1 MQKCIILFFIKS
13 LTLTLN
19 IRYDILLFMT
29 AHLSFKQAMRR
40 FNKVLKIKRVH
51 LRQLEKLAQVIN
63 YIEFFDEKAEKYPE
77 ITFYKQIS
85 DKLIKNFEHLINKY
99 IK

>member
-1 MQKCIILFFIKS
+1 
-13 LTLTLN
+13 
-19 IRYDILLFMT
+19 MT
-29 AHLSFKQAMRR
+29 PLKLKQALKRI
-40 FNKVLKIKRVH
+40 NKVLKPEK
-51 LRQLEKLAQVIN
+51 LRMKHLEKLAQVIT

-77 ITFYKQIS
+77 MTFYKQIN

>member
-1 MQKCIILFFIKS
+1 MKK
-13 LTLTLN
+13 
-19 IRYDILLFMT
+19 
-29 AHLSFKQAMRR
+29 LSFRKALKRI
-40 FNKVLKIKRVH
+40 NKVLKPEDINFK
-51 LRQLEKLAQVIN
+51 QLEKLAQVIN